1 MGRDCRAKMGAQRME
16 NDMNISPGKG
26 REFDLTGHACVVTG
40 AAQGIGA
47 AEARL
52 LARRGAT
59 VLCVDL
65 QDTGPVV
72 DEIRDAGG
80 AALSWHGDVTA
91 RGAAEDILA
100 AAAGT
105 GAPVSILVNN
115 AGVVRDRMV
124 FNLDD
129 ADWDT
134 VLAVNLTAPFRLC
147 RALARH
153 WRGQPRR
160 AGRRIINTSSESGLY
175 GNAGQSNYAAAKAG
189 LAALTLTLAAEL
201 SRYGATVNAIAPR
214 ARTPMSEAAFGELPG
229 GADGLPPE
237 GVAAMVGW
245 LAGPSG
251 EDVTG
256 QVFVVAGDTVQRMC
270 PWSPVRAAR
279 QPQEWSP
286 ESSSGFRAEL
296 FGDEATRHEPA
307 PISALFTGRAGA

>member
-1 MGRDCRAKMGAQRME
+1 MMF
-16 NDMNISPGKG
+16 SPGPYE
-26 REFDLTGHACVVTG
+26 EFDLTGRACVVTG

-52 LARRGAT
+52 LARRGAA
-59 VLCVDL
+59 VVCVDRA
-65 QDTGPVV
+65 DAGPVV

-80 AALSWHGDVTA
+80 AAVSWRGDLA
-91 RGAAEDILA
+91 EPGAAEDVLA
-100 AAAGT
+100 VAEDT
-105 GAPVSILVNN
+105 GVPVSVLVNN

-134 VLAVNLTAPFRLC
+134 VLAVNLTAPFRMC

-153 WRGQPRR
+153 WRARPRR

-189 LAALTLTLAAEL
+189 LATLTLTLAAEL
-201 SRYGATVNAIAPR
+201 SRHGVCVNAIAPR
-214 ARTPMSEAAFGELPG
+214 ARTPMSEAAFGTLPG
-229 GADGLPPE
+229 GAGALPPE
-237 GVAAMVGW
+237 RVAALVAW

-256 QVFVVAGDTVQRMC
+256 QVFVVAGDVVQRMRT
-270 PWSPVRAAR
+270 WSPVREVR
-279 QPQEWSP
+279 QPEEWSP
-286 ESSSGFRAEL
+286 GTSTRFREEL
-296 FGDEATRHEPA
+296 FGGDATRHEPA
-307 PISALFTGRAGA
+307 PISALFTGEAIR